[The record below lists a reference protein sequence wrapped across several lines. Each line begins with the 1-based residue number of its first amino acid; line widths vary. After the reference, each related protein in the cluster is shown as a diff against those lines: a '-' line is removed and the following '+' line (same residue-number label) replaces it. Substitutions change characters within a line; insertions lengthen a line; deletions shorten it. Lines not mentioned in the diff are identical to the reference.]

1 MAQLDPQRIQALVEE
16 AIDDG
21 AASVEEIH
29 QAIAAA
35 PLKALEGVESLSGP
49 AAAAQDLSARSIG
62 AVYDTIRQ
70 VNEEVGVLAERLLAN
85 SREVTE
91 D

>member
-1 MAQLDPQRIQALVEE
+1 
-16 AIDDG
+16 
-21 AASVEEIH
+21 
-29 QAIAAA
+29 
-35 PLKALEGVESLSGP
+35 
-49 AAAAQDLSARSIG
+49 
-62 AVYDTIRQ
+62 VYDTIRQ